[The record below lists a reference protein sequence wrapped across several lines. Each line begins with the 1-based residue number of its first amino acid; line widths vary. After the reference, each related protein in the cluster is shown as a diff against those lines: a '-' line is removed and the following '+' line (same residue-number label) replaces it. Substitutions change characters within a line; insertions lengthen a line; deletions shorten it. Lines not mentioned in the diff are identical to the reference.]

1 MEGALT
7 ELHNEGSEITQVSFA
22 PDGSWV
28 ILYGT
33 NGYWHSE
40 LP

>member
-7 ELHNEGSEITQVSFA
+7 ELHDEGSEIRQVSFA

-28 ILYGT
+28 ILYGN
-33 NGYWHSE
+33 NGFMHSE